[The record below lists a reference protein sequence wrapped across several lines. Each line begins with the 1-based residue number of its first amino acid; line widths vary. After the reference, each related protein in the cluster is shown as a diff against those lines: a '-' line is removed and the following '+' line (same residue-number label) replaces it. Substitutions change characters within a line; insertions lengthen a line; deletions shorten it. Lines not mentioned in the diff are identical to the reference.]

1 MQEEQVFELIDQCR
15 IIHDHFKNCYNA
27 LDDDDFAMEIEF
39 LTTTAGD
46 LKIMQARPWL
56 D

>member
-1 MQEEQVFELIDQCR
+1 VGVLELVEQCR
-15 IIHDHFKNCYNA
+15 IIHDHFKKCYHA
-27 LDDDDFAMEIEF
+27 EDDESFAMEIEF
-39 LTTTAGD
+39 LTTADGV